1 MNITEQRENIIQS
14 LVNILRHTPFTVEL
28 KVVKNPKGFKIIH
41 EVTKEELDAMV
52 NKAAED
58 EEKALKNEITQS

>member
-41 EVTKEELDAMV
+41 EVTKEQLDAMV
-52 NKAAED
+52 NKAAEE
-58 EEKALKNEITQS
+58 EEKAQMSEISQS